1 LIYGKTAAVLLFFAS
16 VTAFA
21 APSPKLSAEQT
32 SVLEDARAYALQY
45 AEQFP
50 NFICT
55 QITRREVSR
64 NNHYAMLA
72 TTEIVITT

>member
-1 LIYGKTAAVLLFFAS
+1 LIYGKTAAVLLFYAS

-32 SVLEDARAYALQY
+32 SVLEDARAYALQF

-55 QITRREVSR
+55 QMTRREVSQ
-64 NNHYAMLA
+64 NNHYAMLTA
-72 TTEIVITT
+72 TENIITT